1 MVNGIGGSGAG
12 RTAIDAALK
21 AMRERARDMGSPPD
35 SSIAATGLGSE
46 GLAVQGGTSEGGF
59 GEVFKNGLNTVEDQ
73 VTKANEIQYGA
84 LEGRLDLHEV
94 AAQLKESE
102 ITFQFALQ
110 VRNKLMDAYREVM
123 RMSV

>member
-12 RTAIDAALK
+12 KAAIEAALK
-21 AMRERARDMGSPPD
+21 SMRARAGSIGAESD
-35 SSIAATGLGSE
+35 AIGGSKAEGSSSSGFAEALKE
-46 GLAVQGGTSEGGF
+46 GLSTVDSEVTRA
-59 GEVFKNGLNTVEDQ
+59 GELHQDVL
-73 VTKANEIQYGA
+73 A
-84 LEGRLDLHEV
+84 GRLDIHE
-94 AAQLKESE
+94 AATAIKESK

>member
-12 RTAIDAALK
+12 KAAIEAALK
-21 AMRERARDMGSPPD
+21 SMRARAGGAARGRGRTRASAAPRPRRLETDFAEALKDGSPPSTPRSRGRRNCHQD
-35 SSIAATGLGSE
+35 V
-46 GLAVQGGTSEGGF
+46 LA
-59 GEVFKNGLNTVEDQ
+59 
-73 VTKANEIQYGA
+73 
-84 LEGRLDLHEV
+84 GRLDIHE
-94 AAQLKESE
+94 AATAIKESK

>member
-12 RTAIDAALK
+12 KAAIEAALK
-21 AMRERARDMGSPPD
+21 SMRARASALGAEAGAMGEPKAEESP
-35 SSIAATGLGSE
+35 STGFAEALKDGLSTVNSE
-46 GLAVQGGTSEGGF
+46 VARAGELHQDVLA
-59 GEVFKNGLNTVEDQ
+59 
-73 VTKANEIQYGA
+73 
-84 LEGRLDLHEV
+84 GRLDIHE
-94 AAQLKESE
+94 AATAIKEPK

>member
-12 RTAIDAALK
+12 RTAIDAALR
-21 AMRERARDMGSPPD
+21 AMRERSRELGTPPD
-35 SSIAATGLGSE
+35 SSIGGLE
-46 GLAVQGGTSEGGF
+46 VQGGTRPGGF
-59 GEVFKNGLNTVEDQ
+59 AEALKNGVNSVEEEI
-73 VTKANEIQYGA
+73 TKANEVQIGA

>member
-12 RTAIDAALK
+12 KAAIEAALK
-21 AMRERARDMGSPPD
+21 SMRGRAESFGAEAGAMGESKAGASSSTGFAEALKDGLSTVNSEVARAGELHQDV
-35 SSIAATGLGSE
+35 
-46 GLAVQGGTSEGGF
+46 LA
-59 GEVFKNGLNTVEDQ
+59 
-73 VTKANEIQYGA
+73 
-84 LEGRLDLHEV
+84 GRLDIHE
-94 AAQLKESE
+94 AATAIKESQ

>member
-12 RTAIDAALK
+12 KAAIEAALK
-21 AMRERARDMGSPPD
+21 SMRARAGSLGAEAGVMEK
-35 SSIAATGLGSE
+35 SSAQESSSAGFAEALKE
-46 GLAVQGGTSEGGF
+46 GLSTVDSEVARAA
-59 GEVFKNGLNTVEDQ
+59 ELHQDVL
-73 VTKANEIQYGA
+73 A
-84 LEGRLDLHEV
+84 GRLDIHE
-94 AAQLKESE
+94 AATAIKESK

>member
-12 RTAIDAALK
+12 KAAIEAALK
-21 AMRERARDMGSPPD
+21 SMRARAESIGADSDAIGGSKAEE
-35 SSIAATGLGSE
+35 SSSTGFAEALKE
-46 GLAVQGGTSEGGF
+46 GLSTVDSEVTRA
-59 GEVFKNGLNTVEDQ
+59 GELHQDVL
-73 VTKANEIQYGA
+73 A
-84 LEGRLDLHEV
+84 GRLDIHE
-94 AAQLKESE
+94 AATAIKESK

>member
-21 AMRERARDMGSPPD
+21 AMRERSRDLGAASD
-35 SSIAATGLGSE
+35 SSIGSSDA
-46 GLAVQGGTSEGGF
+46 LNGTAKTSFSEIVK
-59 GEVFKNGLNTVEDQ
+59 ESLNTVEAE
-73 VTKANEIQYGA
+73 VSKVNEVHLNA

-94 AAQLKESE
+94 AAQIKESE